1 MKLKVYII
9 LLCQIT
15 VGLLCH
21 AAPENSVSL
30 RVGLPH
36 YPPVSY
42 RDSNGKPTGFCVEL
56 LECFA
61 SANDWKLEYVDGN
74 WNQCLERMRKHEI
87 DILCGMVKT
96 PQRNIWF
103 NFSAES
109 LYVTWGK
116 IFVRSDFD
124 YRTVLQLDNRRIG
137 VVTGDFY
144 AETFKNFITPFKIR
158 CTYVPFKGYPEVFS
172 GLKDGSVDA
181 IVVES
186 TEVVKYYNDPDV
198 YNTGIIFGP
207 RRTRF
212 GYNKSVPREVI
223 SRIDKQLIDYRSNP
237 DSAYYELYDKYF
249 LVNKESRIPDWFWF
263 TLYGALS
270 AAGIFIVVSFILRL
284 KVKRQMRQVM
294 ERENDLRITLDSI
307 GDAVIVTD
315 ADGVVNRMNP
325 VAEELT
331 GWFARDAVGKKISDV
346 FRVVNPVNGQSI
358 DNPVDRVISSGNI
371 EELPDFSTLLGRHG
385 RKRQVSDSA
394 APIHEG
400 EGGMRGVVLVF
411 RDVTDEYEARTR
423 LRESEARLHKIFNC
437 LPVMV
442 IAYDENGS
450 LAYWNPECE
459 RILGW
464 TEDDMLGLTRQ
475 EVFEKIYPEMDY
487 KRIKSEDRE
496 KEENR
501 NIEWSALTKNK
512 VAIELLWNDM
522 GAEANIPGWSA
533 WSVGVE
539 VSKMKDLERQMR
551 QMQKLESLGSLAGG
565 VAHDFNNILQI
576 IRGYTEIIHDAAG
589 DIKEINEPAQTI
601 LSSVERGSNLVRQM
615 LYFSRQS
622 GFSPEPVNPAELVLN
637 LAGMLKRVI
646 GEDIIMDLDVNGMV
660 PVIKADSSQLEQ
672 VVINLCIN
680 ARQSMPDGGS
690 LRIAVRK
697 TDIPVL
703 EKTIVGDISPGR
715 YVMIQVAD
723 SGCGIPQ
730 EIQTRIFD
738 PFFTTREVGEGAGL
752 GLSTV
757 YGVVKRHHGGI
768 RLHSVP
774 EQGAMFTI
782 LLPVD
787 ESLAVEPAFEV
798 NSRTEGDAMDTHRV
812 FQKVVLLA
820 EDETVVRTL
829 TENILSGAGYEVFA
843 VSNGRDAVDMF
854 RVNSDHIDLLL
865 FDIIMPGM
873 SGFEAYQEILKLKPD
888 MPVIFCTGYGE
899 ANLEMDSISGHAV
912 NIIHKPFTKKE
923 LLSAVDKEL
932 LS

>member
-1 MKLKVYII
+1 MRLKIYII
-9 LLCQIT
+9 LLCQILT
-15 VGLLCH
+15 VFFCH
-21 AAPENSVSL
+21 AVPESKVSL

-36 YPPVSY
+36 YPPVSF
-42 RDSNGKPTGFCVEL
+42 RGADGKPTGFCIEL
-56 LECFA
+56 LEYFA
-61 SANDWKLEYVDGN
+61 SANDWKLEYVPGT
-74 WNQCLERMRKHEI
+74 WNQCLDRMKNHEI
-87 DILCGMVKT
+87 DILCGMVNT
-96 PQRNIWF
+96 PQRDIWF
-103 NFSAES
+103 NFSAEP

-116 IFVRSDFD
+116 IFVRTDFD

-137 VVTGDFY
+137 VVSGDFY
-144 AETFKNFITPFKIR
+144 ADSFKSFILPFKIR
-158 CTYVPFKGYPEVFS
+158 CSYVPFNSYQDAFS
-172 GLKDGSVDA
+172 GLKNGRVDA
-181 IVVES
+181 IVAES
-186 TEVVKYYNDPDV
+186 TEVVKYFHDPDV
-198 YNTGIIFGP
+198 HNTGIIFGP
-207 RRTRF
+207 RQARF
-212 GYNKSVPREVI
+212 GYSKKVPREIV

-249 LVNKESRIPDWFWF
+249 VVENESRIPDWFWF
-263 TLYGALS
+263 ALYGALS
-270 AAGIFIVVSFILRL
+270 AAAVFIVISLVLRF
-284 KVKRQMRQVM
+284 KVKRQMRQVV

-315 ADGVVNRMNP
+315 ENGIVIRMNP
-325 VAEELT
+325 VAEGLT
-331 GWFARDAVGKKISDV
+331 GWFSRDATGRKIDEI
-346 FRVVNPVNGQSI
+346 FKVVNPVNGQPI
-358 DNPVDRVISSGNI
+358 ENPVDRVLSSGNI
-371 EELPDFSTLLGRHG
+371 EGLPDFSTLLGRHG
-385 RKRQVSDSA
+385 TRRQVADSA

-400 EGGMRGVVLVF
+400 TEKMRGVVLVF
-411 RDVTDEYEARTR
+411 RDVTDEYESRKR
-423 LRESEARLHKIFNC
+423 LRDSEARLHKIFNC

-442 IAYDENGS
+442 IAYDEDGS

-464 TEDDMLGLTRQ
+464 TEEEMVGLTRQ
-475 EVFEKIYPEMDY
+475 EVFEKVYPEMDY
-487 KRIKSEDRE
+487 RIIKTGTHEKR
-496 KEENR
+496 ENR
-501 NIEWSALTKNK
+501 NIEWVAMTKDK
-512 VAIELLWNDM
+512 VAVELLWSDM
-522 GAEANIPGWSA
+522 GSETNIPGWSA

-576 IRGYTEIIHDAAG
+576 IRGYTEIIHDTAG

-622 GFSPEPVNPAELVLN
+622 GFAPELVNPAELVLN

-646 GEDIIMDLDVNGMV
+646 GEDIIMDLDINGMV

-680 ARQSMPDGGS
+680 ARQAMPDGGS
-690 LRIAVRK
+690 LKISVRK
-697 TDIPVL
+697 TDIPAL
-703 EKTIVGDISPGR
+703 EKTVVGDISPGR
-715 YVMIQVAD
+715 YVMVQVAD

-730 EIQTRIFD
+730 EIQARIFD
-738 PFFTTREVGEGAGL
+738 PFFTTREIGDGAGL

-774 EQGAMFTI
+774 GQGAIFSI

-787 ESLAVEPAFEV
+787 ESLAAEPVVEAHSPTV
-798 NSRTEGDAMDTHRV
+798 GDIMDTHRI

-820 EDETVVRTL
+820 EDETIVRTL
-829 TENILSGAGYEVFA
+829 TENILSNAGYEVLS
-843 VSNGRDAVDMF
+843 VSNGRDAVDLF
-854 RVNSDHIDLLL
+854 RVNADRIDLLL

-873 SGFEAYQEILKLKPD
+873 SGFEAYHEILKMKPG
-888 MPVIFCTGYGE
+888 MPVIFCTGYDE
-899 ANLEMDSISGHAV
+899 TNIEMESMAGHPV
-912 NIIHKPFTKKE
+912 NVLHKPFTKKA

-932 LS
+932 SG